1 MTCIIV
7 TFNPFRKG
15 SFTFNS
21 ESSAKL
27 NPTNQIIE
35 DKTNLKRTFENEE
48 MINSSANLV
57 SSSSLLSSK
66 KLKQDELESST
77 NLITK

>member
-48 MINSSANLV
+48 MTNSTSANSV
-57 SSSSLLSSK
+57 SSDSVLSSK
-66 KLKQDELESST
+66 KLKQEELESAT
-77 NLITK
+77 N